1 MVELV
6 IQKRSICPISQAL
19 DLVGDKWTLLIVRD
33 IGVFGKHSF
42 TDISASPERIPPAT
56 LPGRLELLIR
66 EDILLK
72 ECISGGPGRQY
83 RYTLTKKGEDL
94 IPVLTAMQDWS
105 NIHNG

>member
-1 MVELV
+1 MGELV

-33 IGVFGKHSF
+33 IGILGKQSF
-42 TDISASPERIPPAT
+42 TDISASSERIPPAT
-56 LPGRLELLIR
+56 LTCRLELLIR

-94 IPVLTAMQDWS
+94 IPVLTAMQSWS
-105 NIHNG
+105 KIYNG

>member
-1 MVELV
+1 M
-6 IQKRSICPISQAL
+6 IQKRSVCPISQAL
-19 DLVGDKWTLLIVRD
+19 DLIGDKWTLLIVRD

-56 LPGRLELLIR
+56 LTCRLELLIR

-94 IPVLTAMQDWS
+94 IPVLTALQSWS
-105 NIHNG
+105 KIHNA

>member
-1 MVELV
+1 VVELV

-56 LPGRLELLIR
+56 LTGRLELLIR